1 MDSVEGNIETVTA
14 WVDFVIEY
22 LIDYGFQIAGALAF
36 LIVGLI
42 AAGWIGTRIGK
53 ICQARG
59 IDETLSKFIGS
70 AVKLLLVGMLII
82 ITLGNFG
89 ISIAPL
95 IALAGALAFGATMAI
110 QGPLSNFGA
119 GVAIILSRPYVI
131 GNMISVHGI
140 SGVVENIT
148 LGITFLKGEDGET
161 ISVPNKEI
169 VGRVI
174 VNSHKSRI
182 VESRICLKADEDTD
196 AVIALIKDI
205 LPTIDDIS
213 TTPAPVVGVH
223 DFTYGGIIIGV
234 RAWVPGSK
242 YYPIRYQL
250 NNAIMKAL
258 KQKGIALMDFS
269 QTSLALP
276 ALNPEEAAGSFE
288 QADGN

>member
-1 MDSVEGNIETVTA
+1 MKAVEENIETVTA
-14 WVDFVIEY
+14 WIDFVIEY
-22 LIDYGFQIAGALAF
+22 LIQYGFQILGALAF
-36 LIVGLI
+36 LVVGLI
-42 AAGWIGTRIGK
+42 AAGWIGNRISN
-53 ICQARG
+53 ICMARG

-70 AVKLLLVGMLII
+70 GVKLLLIGILII

-95 IALAGALAFGATMAI
+95 IALAGALAFGATMAM

-119 GVAIILSRPYVI
+119 GLAIILSRPYVI

-182 VESRICLKADEDTD
+182 VESRICLKATEDTD
-196 AVIALIKDI
+196 KVIALIEEI
-205 LPTIDDIS
+205 LPKIEDIS
-213 TTPAPVVGVH
+213 QEPAPVVGVH

-250 NNAIMKAL
+250 NNAIVKTL
-258 KQKGIALMDFS
+258 KQQGIALMEFS

-276 ALNPEEAAGSFE
+276 ALNPEELPGSFD
-288 QADGN
+288 QPGDN